1 MLRRRASLLAGVV
14 ALSLVLTACFGSG
27 SNSTARQEVNAT
39 LDRLEHAFLTEDL
52 DELKSLMAS
61 TVVSSLEFKSG
72 VKVGPAPVDRDELM
86 IQPFPVEME
95 YVTVT
100 PLKSELTGR
109 QITVNGEAAVAKA
122 AYLFQQRMEIPEEVL
137 KDATS
142 FDTLVETLD
151 LYGALFFG
159 DANIDWEAELSDG
172 RVTFQYTANMEVG
185 LKKIDGKWL
194 LTELHMTNYHAAI
207 IE

>member
-39 LDRLEHAFLTEDL
+39 LDRLERAALNEDL

-61 TVVSSLEFKSG
+61 TVVSSVEFKSG
-72 VKVGPAPVDRDELM
+72 EKVGPNPVDRDELD
-86 IQPFPVEME
+86 QLFAVGME
-95 YVTVT
+95 YVT
-100 PLKSELTGR
+100 PLRFELTGR

-122 AYLFQQRMEIPEEVL
+122 AYLFQQRLEIPEEVL

-142 FDTLVETLD
+142 FDMLVETLD
-151 LYGALFFG
+151 LLYGALFG

>member
-1 MLRRRASLLAGVV
+1 
-14 ALSLVLTACFGSG
+14 
-27 SNSTARQEVNAT
+27 
-39 LDRLEHAFLTEDL
+39 TEDL
-52 DELKSLMAS
+52 DELKSLMAR

-72 VKVGPAPVDRDELM
+72 VKVGPVPVDRDELM

-122 AYLFQQRMEIPEEVL
+122 LYLFQQRMEIPEEFL
-137 KDATS
+137 KDAIS

-151 LYGALFFG
+151 GYGAL
-159 DANIDWEAELSDG
+159 
-172 RVTFQYTANMEVG
+172 
-185 LKKIDGKWL
+185 
-194 LTELHMTNYHAAI
+194 
-207 IE
+207 